1 MSGAVRLVTV
11 VLRSLRKQEE
21 TFVGTRSLQCVKG
34 ELRHTRPQGE
44 HWDPHQGLCLLI
56 FLLLNVD
63 TDIIPLIFML
73 FMYQSRAVS
82 PASSGDKRHPPPI
95 LSQNQ
100 RGTTEN
106 SRLPGL
112 FQDTKPRRCGF
123 SDKLGTFET
132 AKLFPRPPPNSDV
145 FFRKPQGVQAAATA
159 PVRK

>member
-1 MSGAVRLVTV
+1 MSGAVQLVTV

-21 TFVGTRSLQCVKG
+21 TFVGTRSPQCVKG

-82 PASSGDKRHPPPI
+82 PASSGDKRHPPPNPVPE
-95 LSQNQ
+95 SEGNHRKFQVT
-100 RGTTEN
+100 RP
-106 SRLPGL
+106 LPRY
-112 FQDTKPRRCGF
+112 QT
-123 SDKLGTFET
+123 
-132 AKLFPRPPPNSDV
+132 
-145 FFRKPQGVQAAATA
+145 
-159 PVRK
+159 